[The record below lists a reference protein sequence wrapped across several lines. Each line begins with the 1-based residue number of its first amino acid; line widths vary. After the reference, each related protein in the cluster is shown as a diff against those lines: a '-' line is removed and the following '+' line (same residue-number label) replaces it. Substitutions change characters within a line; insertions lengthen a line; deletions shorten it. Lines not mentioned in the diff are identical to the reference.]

1 VERARPDL
9 GDQSLG
15 EVFGRSGVVVEE
27 EHEGVPGGGVVLHV
41 GGEPQEAPA
50 FEMPVSDG
58 ESAAKGAEAVPPGG
72 KTADHFG
79 IDVIDEQLA
88 VGEGSQEGGEV
99 PGAFHATA
107 CPQSTGAR

>member
-27 EHEGVPGGGVVLHV
+27 EHEGAPGGGVVLHV

-58 ESAAKGAEAVPPGG
+58 ESAAKTPRLCPS
-72 KTADHFG
+72 
-79 IDVIDEQLA
+79 
-88 VGEGSQEGGEV
+88 EGRPLTSS
-99 PGAFHATA
+99 A
-107 CPQSTGAR
+107 